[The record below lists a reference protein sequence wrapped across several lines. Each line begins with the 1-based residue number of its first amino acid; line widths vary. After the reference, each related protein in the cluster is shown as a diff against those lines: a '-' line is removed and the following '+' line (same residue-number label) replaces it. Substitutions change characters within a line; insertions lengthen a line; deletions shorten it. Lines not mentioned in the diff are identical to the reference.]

1 MADMFAAAAVWLDQ
15 QRRDHLS
22 RTVTL
27 NGADG
32 VCVELPAGIGS
43 SEYET
48 TNEYGAIERWESRD
62 YIVSRADLPRLPVAG
77 DLIVEAQDG
86 RRATYQVTAP
96 RGMPVW
102 NPSDSYGIALAIH
115 TSLVEAR

>member
-1 MADMFAAAAVWLDQ
+1 MADVFLNAAVWLDQ

-27 NGADG
+27 SGP
-32 VCVELPAGIGS
+32 ELFITLQAAIGR

-48 TNEYGAIERWESRD
+48 QNEYGAVERWESRD
-62 YIVSRADLPRLPVAG
+62 YIVSRADLPRLPAPG
-77 DLIVEAQDG
+77 DIIVENQAG
-86 RRATYQVTAP
+86 RQATYEVVAP

-102 NPSDSYGIALAIH
+102 SPGDSYGISISIH
-115 TSLVEAR
+115 TKLVGVG